1 MDPLT
6 AISLASA
13 ILQFVEFGFKVAK
26 RLDEFNNLQSSEV
39 PKSLQAI
46 AIQLPLLVNS
56 LGKIKTESQI
66 KDLDFDTK
74 CILRGVVVGC
84 MTEIGQIEEI
94 INKISAVP
102 GASHTAKLKMVFVSF
117 RYDEKMWAIERN
129 LHTYV
134 SVLILHHVVDSSV
147 SVPLVVEDSFF
158 DIREKRVAPFIDR
171 PKLIKELENH
181 LYKSA
186 RSQVQ
191 TPTVVLMKGDRGT
204 GKTQLVLE
212 YCYQAYALGQFRTAF
227 WLDGSS
233 MESVC
238 QGLEASCATIKRSM
252 DGSRAEK
259 LEFVKNFLSDLWHPW
274 LLVIDDYE
282 PRDHETVMELLPR
295 SGYGA
300 IIFISSSHGSH
311 KIDNTIRVSKYI
323 TQTEQVDLNYT
334 LIAAVQNKDTEGI
347 RDSIIQGA
355 DVNSLIWNEWPCLH
369 RCVIH
374 SLEEAVQFLLA
385 RGADPRSNGRCKSAL
400 YWAAGEGNAAIFR
413 MILDYED
420 GAGPIWKT
428 ADCQWAFDAAAG
440 KESIEIR
447 QMIMERA
454 EVRLGSLD
462 VFEDTPLIAAAGEGN
477 LEVVRFLIGKGALT
491 DFPLQGETALWRA
504 ASNGKF
510 EVVKFLCEQ
519 GDVDA
524 NAKDSKGQTA
534 LCYVASIQSHAEFK
548 ASGMEMAEFLLQKG
562 ADPNLYS
569 SSSEGPLHQAAKY
582 DHVEML
588 ELLLKHGADIAK
600 NAGGW
605 TVLEAAIQYSR
616 PAVVKFFLNWKIDDQ
631 AKRQTLLDGALLY
644 ACRKGERLTVLQL
657 LKAGADIDTKREE
670 DSMTPLLYSI
680 VCGAAQTA
688 RLLIRRGARWDIPD
702 VEGRLALPLAVENG
716 FDWVVRDMLEKGADV
731 ETRWG
736 ENDDTLLGIAA
747 REGKHTVVGLLL
759 EYKADRD
766 AVNAFG
772 ETVRDIVQE
781 GNCKEVLECWMAV
794 R

>member
-13 ILQFVEFGFKVAK
+13 IVQFVEFGFKVAK
-26 RLDEFNNLQSSEV
+26 RLDEFNNLKSSEV

-74 CILRGVVVGC
+74 CILRGVVAGC
-84 MTEIGQIEEI
+84 MTEIRQIEEI

-102 GASHTAKLKMVFVSF
+102 GASHTVKLKMVFMSF
-117 RYDEKMWAIERN
+117 RLDEKMWAIERN

-158 DIREKRVAPFIDR
+158 DIREKRVTPFVER

-191 TPTVVLMKGDRGT
+191 TPTVLLVKGERGT
-204 GKTQLVLE
+204 
-212 YCYQAYALGQFRTAF
+212 AYALGQFRTAF

-238 QGLEASCATIKRSM
+238 QGLEAACATIKRSM
-252 DGSRAEK
+252 EGSQAEK

-282 PRDHETVMELLPR
+282 PRDYENIMELLPR

-300 IIFISSSHGSH
+300 IIFISSSHGSY
-311 KIDNTIRVSKYI
+311 KIDNTIRVPKYI
-323 TQTEQVDLNYT
+323 TQTEQVELNNT
-334 LIAAVQNKDTEGI
+334 LIAAVQKKDTEGI
-347 RDSIIQGA
+347 RDSVIQGA

-369 RCVIH
+369 RCVLY
-374 SLEEAVQFLLA
+374 SLEEAVKFLLD
-385 RGADPRSNGRCKSAL
+385 RDADPRSNATCKSAL
-400 YWAAGEGNAAIFR
+400 FWAARHGNAATFR
-413 MILDYED
+413 MILDCED
-420 GAGPIWKT
+420 GAGSVWKT
-428 ADCQWAFDAAAG
+428 ADYQWAFDAAADEG
-440 KESIEIR
+440 SIEIM
-447 QMIMERA
+447 QMIMEKS

-462 VFEDTPLIAAAGEGN
+462 VYEDTPLIAAASKGN
-477 LEVVRFLIGKGALT
+477 LEVVRFLVAKGALT
-491 DFPLQGETALWRA
+491 DYPFQGETALWRA
-504 ASNGKF
+504 ASNGHF
-510 EVVKFLCEQ
+510 EMVKFLCEE
-519 GDVDA
+519 GSIDA

-534 LCYVASIQSHAEFK
+534 LYYAASIRSHTEFK
-548 ASGMEMAEFLLQKG
+548 ASGTEMAEFLLQKG
-562 ADPNLYS
+562 ADPNIYGDYLD
-569 SSSEGPLHQAAKY
+569 GPLHQAAAY

-588 ELLLKHGADIAK
+588 ELLLQHGADIMK
-600 NAGGW
+600 NADEL
-605 TVLEAAIQYSR
+605 TVLEKAIIYSR
-616 PAVVKFFLNWKIDDQ
+616 TAAVEFILKWKMEDQ
-631 AKRQTLLDGALLY
+631 VKRQALLDGALLY
-644 ACRKGERLTVLQL
+644 ACGKGERLTVLQL
-657 LKAGADIDTKREE
+657 LKAGADVDTKRET
-670 DSMTPLLYSI
+670 DGMTPLLWSI
-680 VCGAAQTA
+680 VCAAAQTA
-688 RLLIRRGARWDIPD
+688 RLLVRRGARWDVPD
-702 VEGRLALPLAVENG
+702 ENGRMALPLAAMAG
-716 FDWVVRDMLEKGADV
+716 FELVVKDILEKGADV

-747 REGKHTVVGLLL
+747 RGGKHTVVKVLL
-759 EYKADRD
+759 EKGADRE
-766 AVNAFG
+766 AVNEFG
-772 ETVRDIVQE
+772 ETVGDIVQE
-781 GNCKEVLECWMAV
+781 GNSKEVLECWAAV
-794 R
+794 Q